1 MIKAFPIPLGLLN
14 SFNIFLN
21 STQKHGLIQITAITY
36 QTFDRKKRS
45 RTQLR
50 CQSHVWYNPMDSG
63 WRIYMEDAHIN
74 NSPLSDKKN
83 SIFGVFDGHGGFDF
97 SMQVHKFRHLWNA
110 ILSNNLKEIRI
121 TKRKITKKHL
131 KKLSLKW
138 ISFCSQKQAKNRSSL
153 YKNK

>member
-1 MIKAFPIPLGLLN
+1 
-14 SFNIFLN
+14 
-21 STQKHGLIQITAITY
+21 
-36 QTFDRKKRS
+36 
-45 RTQLR
+45 
-50 CQSHVWYNPMDSG
+50 MDSG

-153 YKNK
+153 YKNKWEKKTTDPNTMSSRMLAAQLTSSSLLLNGPTVRMQLTQEL